1 MFPISF
7 KREWQNSAPEE
18 NPQVQG
24 IKFFSFKV
32 ASTGMIFNQDIATI
46 ALSITILEGLADTF
60 SNSSKGLLNSWSFT
74 TPIRYS
80 VVTRETH
87 CGKFSGYVFTSLRK
101 NPSPMLSGKG

>member
-1 MFPISF
+1 
-7 KREWQNSAPEE
+7 
-18 NPQVQG
+18 
-24 IKFFSFKV
+24 
-32 ASTGMIFNQDIATI
+32 MIFNQDIATI

-101 NPSPMLSGKG
+101 KPSPMLSGKGWES

>member
-1 MFPISF
+1 MAELCSR
-7 KREWQNSAPEE
+7 RESSSSRNK
-18 NPQVQG
+18 
-24 IKFFSFKV
+24 IFLSFKV

-101 NPSPMLSGKG
+101 KPSPMLSGKGWES